1 MIFHDVMYMNKN
13 SRVICVMNPSGIRI
27 VSEIGLKVSLEIIF
41 LLKQR
46 IHQSKIFN
54 SSLRDSILVGVH
66 KLSVSEI
73 YDNKHVPVNGCTA
86 GRRTCKL

>member
-13 SRVICVMNPSGIRI
+13 SRVICFMNPSGIRI

-46 IHQSKIFN
+46 IHQRKKIQFEFERLY
-54 SSLRDSILVGVH
+54 SGGGS
-66 KLSVSEI
+66 
-73 YDNKHVPVNGCTA
+73 
-86 GRRTCKL
+86 